1 MANYPSILLQY
12 EDTEGTGHSGVSIA
26 WLLSNFGTGSVT
38 LASSGGTGGSM
49 KCKRRDILN
58 VSIPETC
65 KVISEN
71 GAELPLR
78 FSSNLLYGVTVCYSK
93 KTDFILSDVVQMK
106 GQLQRKLFGLE
117 SALRQGR
124 IPEGAKDTVSAQEF
138 LADDPLFDVA
148 QWGNVRLELDGPDG
162 TRSLEIRQQDF
173 LQELN
178 NQDGSF
184 VEAQAGR
191 RGRLG
196 SVDEELAS
204 IDMDLNFEIDDL
216 VSEDGRRRDELASE
230 RSEDEARF
238 ELNFND
244 PFEESQNQLPDVIEG
259 SLLQEDEDMAP
270 DAKHPREEDQAA
282 DAEQSPEPET
292 KKRKIAGGAVGLGRL
307 VCDEKISLATETL
320 RDNHNKYAENM
331 EMGRKSGGVSV
342 KGSAPGWHQ
351 LLAVQEQP
359 VFLQK
364 AFCDLLGSRNEDE
377 RMAHMERG
385 RALARSSVPS
395 SRSSSVM
402 STEQGRRMG
411 PGFDTMRRG
420 SSQSD
425 TQSNLLP
432 VFLEDDQMQHDTQL
446 DADDEAL
453 RGTDFM
459 NADLLPS
466 SIGRTTSRYGT
477 ADSGEHMDILR
488 NTMQIQ
494 ARNIASK
501 RTDTASSQQSNVK
514 HSSIDSEMKV
524 AHSAGL
530 DDQTRKFYEYIKER
544 ADFVGKT
551 TRSHEPYHKKL
562 LFEDLIPSKVSQE
575 DPENPHDYKAV
586 SKRIAATAFLSLLN
600 LASKELVRLE
610 TFDLED
616 KCEVMKGDDLII
628 YC

>member
-12 EDTEGTGHSGVSIA
+12 EDTEGSGHSGVSIA
-26 WLLSNFGTGSVT
+26 WLLSNFGAGSVT
-38 LASSGGTGGSM
+38 LASTGGTGGGM

-65 KVISEN
+65 KVISES

-162 TRSLEIRQQDF
+162 TRTLEIRQQDF

-184 VEAQAGR
+184 VEAQTGR

-230 RSEDEARF
+230 RSEEEARF

-244 PFEESQNQLPDVIEG
+244 PFEESHNQLPDVIEG
-259 SLLQEDEDMAP
+259 SLLQEDEDMSP
-270 DAKHPREEDQAA
+270 DAKHPREEEQAE
-282 DAEQSPEPET
+282 AEQSPEPET
-292 KKRKIAGGAVGLGRL
+292 KRRKTTGGAVGLGKL

-331 EMGRKSGGVSV
+331 EMSRKSGGSST
-342 KGSAPGWHQ
+342 KGGAIGWRQ

-359 VFLQK
+359 AFLQK
-364 AFCDLLGSRNEDE
+364 ALHSLLGSRHEDD
-377 RMAHMERG
+377 RMAHLERG
-385 RALARSSVPS
+385 RSLGRSSVPS

-402 STEQGRRMG
+402 SMEQGRRMG

-432 VFLEDDQMQHDTQL
+432 VFLEDDQMQHDTHF
-446 DADDEAL
+446 DAEDEVL
-453 RGTDFM
+453 RGQDFM

-494 ARNIASK
+494 GRNIASK
-501 RTDTASSQQSNVK
+501 RTDTASSQHSNVK
-514 HSSIDSEMKV
+514 LSSIDSEIR
-524 AHSAGL
+524 AGHSAGL

-551 TRSHEPYHKKL
+551 TRSHAPYHKKI